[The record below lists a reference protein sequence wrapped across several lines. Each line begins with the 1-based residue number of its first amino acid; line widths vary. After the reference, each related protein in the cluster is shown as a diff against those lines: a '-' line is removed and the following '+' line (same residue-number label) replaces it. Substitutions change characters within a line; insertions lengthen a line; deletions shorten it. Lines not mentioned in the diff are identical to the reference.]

1 MKPIGFIGLGI
12 MGRPMA
18 KNLLRKG
25 RGLLVYDLNP
35 EAMKDLAAHGARVAS
50 GVQEIGTECDII
62 LTSLPDAPQVREVL
76 YCPDGALATA
86 QPGTIVID
94 TSSLSPIASREIE
107 EKCRECGVI
116 MLDAPVSGGEPK
128 AIDGTL
134 AFMVGGR
141 EDAFEKVKDVLL
153 DMGASAILVGGHGA
167 GSMAKLANQVMVN
180 LGIAAMGEA
189 MMLAVRGGV
198 DPGKVYDAIR
208 GGLAGS
214 VVLDAKMPK
223 VLSRDFQPGGKISI
237 NKKDIRNVMET
248 AATLNMDMPLTS
260 VLAGLFTW
268 LDAAGMADLDHAAI
282 VQYYEKAAGLEI
294 RGRQEEE

>member
-1 MKPIGFIGLGI
+1 MNPIGFIGLGI

-25 RGLLVYDLNP
+25 REIMVYDIDP
-35 EAMKDLAAHGARVAS
+35 AAMQDMADHGARVAGS
-50 GVQEIGTECDII
+50 PREIGEACDII

-76 YCPDGALATA
+76 YLPGGVLSGAK
-86 QPGTIVID
+86 PGTIVID
-94 TSSLSPIASREIE
+94 TSSLSPFASREIE
-107 EKCRECGVI
+107 ENCRACSVI

-141 EDAFEKVKDVLL
+141 EDAFEKIKDILL
-153 DMGASAILVGGHGA
+153 DMGASTILVGGHGA
-167 GSMAKLANQVMVN
+167 GAMAKLANQVIVN
-180 LGIAAMGEA
+180 LTIAAMGEA

-214 VVLDAKMPK
+214 VVLDAKMPM
-223 VLSRDFQPGGKISI
+223 VLARNFKPGGKISI

-248 AATLNMDMPLTS
+248 AATLQMDMPLTT
-260 VLAGLFTW
+260 VLSGIFNWLEMAGK
-268 LDAAGMADLDHAAI
+268 AGLDHAAI
-282 VQYYEKAAGLEI
+282 VQYYEKVADMEI
-294 RGRQEEE
+294 RSRQEEE